1 MFGVG
6 DGPSSL
12 PGLDWFIFTPQAPFE
27 AAITLWTLFVTFL
40 LLLFTK
46 PQSAYWKICYEVFRF
61 ASPVYTTYMEK
72 GRSRVSRM
80 SLEGNSNSFERKKK
94 RVKRA

>member
-46 PQSAYWKICYEVFRF
+46 PQSASWKICYVVFRF
-61 ASPVYTTYMEK
+61 ASPVYTTYREQ

-80 SLEGNSNSFERKKK
+80 SLEEIPTYLKERKKG
-94 RVKRA
+94 